1 MTLADG
7 AKNTI
12 FTCLAVRKGEKVLI
26 LTDPEK
32 KKIGEALFN
41 AAVDAGA
48 ETIMVKIMPSTRDG
62 EEPPRAIANLM
73 REFEVIVIATKYSMS
88 HTLARKKATLAG
100 ARIATLPGIT
110 ETIFGEGGMTADFNE
125 ISKTIKR
132 IYKTLKGKRKLN
144 LTTSL
149 GTDIELSVKGRE
161 WITGD
166 TGICHERG
174 FFTTLPA
181 GELFIAPNEGKSQGT
196 LMIDGSLGYMV
207 PEEPVKVVVK
217 NGYAVEFIGGEEIA
231 KELDKRGK
239 EGRNL
244 AEFGMGMNPTAKIV
258 GQAIEDEKVLGT
270 VHIAFGDNST
280 FGGKIE
286 CGVHI
291 DAIIKEPTVEADS
304 VLIMEKGVLK
314 V

>member
-12 FTCLAVRKGEKVLI
+12 FTCLAVKKGEKVLI
-26 LTDPEK
+26 LTDLEK
-32 KKIGEALFN
+32 KKIGEALFH
-41 AAVDAGA
+41 AAVEAGA
-48 ETIMVKIMPSTRDG
+48 ETVMVKIMPSTRDG
-62 EEPPRAIANLM
+62 EEPPKAIANLM
-73 REFEVIVIATKYSMS
+73 REFDVIVITTKYSMS
-88 HTLARKKATLAG
+88 HTLARKKATSAG

-110 ETIFGEGGMTADFNE
+110 ETIFSEGGMIADFNE
-125 ISKTIKR
+125 VSKTIKR
-132 IYKTLKGKRKLN
+132 VCKVLKGKRRIKV
-144 LTTSL
+144 TTDL
-149 GTDIELSVKGRE
+149 GTDIELSVRGRD

-166 TGICHERG
+166 TGICHEKG
-174 FFTTLPA
+174 YFTTLPA
-181 GELFIAPNEGKSQGT
+181 GELFIAPNEGRSDGV
-196 LMIDGSLGYMV
+196 LIIDGSLGNVV

-217 NGYAVEFIGGEEIA
+217 KGYATEFIGGEEMA

-244 AEFGMGMNPTAKIV
+244 AEFGLGMNPTAKIV

-270 VHIAFGDNST
+270 VHFAFGDNST
-280 FGGKIE
+280 FGGKVE

-291 DAIIKEPTVEADS
+291 DAIIKAPTVTADT
-304 VLIMEKGVLK
+304 VLIAEKGVLK